1 MFDIGFW
8 ELVVLFGLGLIVLGP
23 ERLPRVAV
31 QIGNWV
37 GRARRMAHNLTT
49 QIRSELEVDPTIHKH
64 ERPRS
69 DYARPGVNDLKTGA
83 SADES
88 DDSDVPADQAR

>member
-23 ERLPRVAV
+23 ERLPRVAMQV
-31 QIGNWV
+31 GNWV

-49 QIRSELEVDPTIHKH
+49 QIRSELDVDPTIDNR
-64 ERPRS
+64 RPAAAQHR
-69 DYARPGVNDLKTGA
+69 RPGMDELKTGA
-83 SADES
+83 RPGDSADRPGT
-88 DDSDVPADQAR
+88 DS